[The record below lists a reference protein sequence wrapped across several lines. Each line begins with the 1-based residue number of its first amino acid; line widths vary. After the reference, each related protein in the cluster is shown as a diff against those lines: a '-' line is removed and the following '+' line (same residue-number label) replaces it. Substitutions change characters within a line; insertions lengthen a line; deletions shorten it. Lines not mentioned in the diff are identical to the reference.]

1 MNDRNFFI
9 ILLLTLVGVFFNYL
23 SSGNPGLLVF
33 CLGIIGVLISRSKLI
48 NYNRNVYYVILLF
61 IIIVQGIILID
72 NYLYKLTYLQN
83 IREYVFFAF
92 GILACILVITL
103 LFKPNIFKEIEK
115 INEST

>member
-1 MNDRNFFI
+1 MNDRNFYYAVIDFSWCI
-9 ILLLTLVGVFFNYL
+9 FNYL
-23 SSGNPGLLVF
+23 SSEIRIASF

-48 NYNRNVYYVILLF
+48 NYNRNVVRNF
-61 IIIVQGIILID
+61 IIYNNSQGIILID